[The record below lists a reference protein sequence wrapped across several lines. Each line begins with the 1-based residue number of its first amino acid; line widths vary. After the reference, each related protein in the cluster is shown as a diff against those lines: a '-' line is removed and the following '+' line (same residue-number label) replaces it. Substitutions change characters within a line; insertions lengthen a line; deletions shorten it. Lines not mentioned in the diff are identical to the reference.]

1 MSYKIVV
8 DSCCELPEELKHDSR
23 FQIVPLGI
31 EVGDWHI
38 MDDESF
44 NQAEFLKKV
53 ASTRDCPKS
62 SCPSPERFMESYRTK
77 NDHVYVV
84 TLTSKLSGSYNSAVL
99 GKNIL
104 QETFGTKKIHVIDSK
119 SASVGET
126 QLALKAMELEESGKY
141 SFEEIIE
148 KLEEFRDK
156 MITYFVLDN
165 LEFLKKN
172 GRLTG
177 LKAIA
182 ATTLN
187 IKPILRAEDG
197 EIVQAGQGVGV
208 KKALAKMAELVAEK
222 IEKTGHSV
230 LMISHCNNRLRAES
244 VRDMILKKTNLIK
257 DVKILDTA
265 GISSL
270 YAADG
275 GVIVTV

>member
-8 DSCCELPEELKHDSR
+8 DSCCELPDELKKDPR
-23 FQIVPLGI
+23 FEIIPLGLQ
-31 EVGDWHI
+31 VGDWHI
-38 MDDESF
+38 MDDENF
-44 NQAEFLKKV
+44 NQAEFLHKV
-53 ASTRDCPKS
+53 ATTPDCPKS
-62 SCPSPERFMESYRTK
+62 SCPSPQRYMESFQTDKER
-77 NDHVYVV
+77 VYVV
-84 TLTSKLSGSYNSAVL
+84 TLTSKLSGSHNSAVL
-99 GKNIL
+99 GKQL
-104 QETFGTKKIHVIDSK
+104 LEETQGKKQIHIVDSK

-141 SFEEIIE
+141 SFEEIVD

-177 LKAIA
+177 LKALA

-208 KKALAKMAELVAEK
+208 KKALAKMAEIVVEK
-222 IEKTGHSV
+222 IEKTGHNV
-230 LMISHCNNRLRAES
+230 LMISHCNNKKRAES
-244 VRDMILKKTNLIK
+244 VRDMILSKTDLIK

-265 GISSL
+265 GVASL

>member
-8 DSCCELPEELKHDSR
+8 DSCCELPEELKKDPR
-23 FQIVPLGI
+23 FQIIPLGLQ
-31 EVGDWHI
+31 VGDWQI
-38 MDDESF
+38 MDDENF
-44 NQAEFLKKV
+44 DQAEFLRRV
-53 ASTRDCPKS
+53 ASTPDCPKS
-62 SCPSPERFMESYRTK
+62 SCPSPEKFMDSYKT
-77 NDHVYVV
+77 DQEHVYVV
-84 TLTSKLSGSYNSAVL
+84 TLTSKLSGSHNSAVL
-99 GKNIL
+99 GRSL
-104 QETFGTKKIHVIDSK
+104 FEEAYGTKKIHIVDSK

-141 SFEEIIE
+141 SFEEIVE

-165 LEFLKKN
+165 LDFLRKN

-177 LKAIA
+177 LKSLA
-182 ATTLN
+182 ASTLN

-197 EIVQAGQGVGV
+197 EIVQAGQGVGI
-208 KKALAKMAELVAEK
+208 KKALGKMAELVAEK

-230 LMISHCNNRLRAES
+230 LMISHCNNRKRAES
-244 VRDMILKKTNLIK
+244 VRDMILQKTDRIK

-265 GISSL
+265 GVASL